1 MNKRLIRK
9 QKIEEAMKKYKKK
22 RPKMNG
28 ERVRN
33 ISTLFDRHYTRL
45 DEPISPSSNSRE
57 QNFSFGSNEVDLNGR
72 KLTHPKTLNK
82 KLFKKPT
89 LSVSPDSLLD
99 ISFQKMGQD
108 ELSDGDE
115 IQGSEILTC
124 NICCS
129 NKSEEFMICRFCGNN
144 ACNSCWDSVTKKK
157 SKCFYCLQKITH
169 QDLIR
174 NLMVEQIRQKE
185 KIIDS
190 RYKNQLVKKCFVHKR
205 AGKLFCENCCCFICT
220 ECVTDPI
227 HSGHKI
233 CDINDRPDIKEMIQE
248 SNQFVEELQKGCN
261 QLEQSIKSHSEL
273 VDISIKGLTIYIS
286 NLKNTILKKIEE
298 DTRFLKEKVDLEIYI
313 NNEAKKELGQFQ
325 KIVNNVTKLSSNT
338 INPQILREELD
349 RHLGGNEAP
358 NIKNLTANSKL
369 DFSKVSIEEKFN
381 LGCDSTKQT
390 KFSEFIKKTLKDG
403 INQMF

>member
-9 QKIEEAMKKYKKK
+9 QKVEEAMKKYIRNKPKIKK
-22 RPKMNG
+22 G
-28 ERVRN
+28 RVRN
-33 ISTLFDRHYTRL
+33 ISTYIGRDYTRF
-45 DEPISPSSNSRE
+45 DEPISPSNNSRE
-57 QNFSFGSNEVDLNGR
+57 QNFSFGSNEVDSNR
-72 KLTHPKTLNK
+72 KKLTHPKTLNK
-82 KLFKKPT
+82 NIIKKPT

-157 SKCFYCLQKITH
+157 SKCFYCSQKITH

-190 RYKNQLVKKCFVHKR
+190 RYKSQLIKKCSAHKKT
-205 AGKLFCENCCCFICT
+205 GKLFCEHCCCFICT

-248 SNQFVEELQKGCN
+248 SNQFVEELQNGCN
-261 QLEQSIKSHSEL
+261 LLKQSIKSHSEL
-273 VDISIKGLTIYIS
+273 VDTSIKELAIYIS
-286 NLKNTILKKIEE
+286 SLKNKILKKIEE
-298 DTRFLKEKVDLEIYI
+298 DTRFLKEKVDLEIYL

-338 INPQILREELD
+338 INPQNLREELD
-349 RHLGGNEAP
+349 RHLGYNEAP
-358 NIKNLTANSKL
+358 NIKDLTANSKL
-369 DFSKVSIEEKFN
+369 DFSKVSIEEKFH

-390 KFSEFIKKTLKDG
+390 KFSEFIKKTLKES